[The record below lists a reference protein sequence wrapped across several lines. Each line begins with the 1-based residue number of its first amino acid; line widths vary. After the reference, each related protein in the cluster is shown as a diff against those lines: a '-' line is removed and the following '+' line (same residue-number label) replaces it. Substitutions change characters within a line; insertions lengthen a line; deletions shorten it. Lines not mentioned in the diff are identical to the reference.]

1 MNREKALALVKEQ
14 ITERRYIHTLGV
26 VESAIELAE
35 RYGAD
40 VKKRNLQPFS
50 MIMQNFVLKKKW
62 SK

>member
-40 VKKRNLQPFS
+40 VKKSGTCSHFP
-50 MIMQNFVLKKKW
+50 
-62 SK
+62 